1 MRMILALPLLAVGLA
16 ACQTYPQDRYG
27 QGSYGYPEPAPY
39 PEPYPEPYPPPG
51 FPVGQ
56 GDYRAIGTEPFWDL
70 TIGRDLVFTDRGNN
84 ISVAEPAPPARR
96 GVAGESYV
104 GRRLRVNIVHARC
117 SDGMSDRTYPDT
129 VDVTV
134 DGRAYRGCGANS
146 AFFAQVGEDGR
157 PRQGEH
163 DLSNTNWR
171 VVAINGQPVPR
182 SGYYFTFAPDRVS
195 GKLGCNNIGGGY
207 RVTGSTLTASALMM
221 TRMACPDS
229 GFEVEGTRIMGQPMT
244 LSESGDRLT
253 LSNRLGTLELTRAR

>member
-1 MRMILALPLLAVGLA
+1 MKTILLAPLLALGLA

-27 QGSYGYPEPAPY
+27 QGPDGYPEPAPY
-39 PEPYPEPYPPPG
+39 PGVPA
-51 FPVGQ
+51 GQ

-84 ISVAEPAPPARR
+84 ISVAEPTPPVRR

-104 GRRLRVNIVHARC
+104 GRRLSVNIVHAPC
-117 SDGMSDRTYPDT
+117 SDGMSERSYPDR

-146 AFFAQVGEDGR
+146 AFFARTGEDGR

-171 VVAINGQPVPR
+171 VMSINRQPVPM
-182 SGYYFTFAPDRVS
+182 SGYYFNFAPDTVS
-195 GKLGCNNIGGGY
+195 GRLGCNSIGGGY
-207 RVTGSTLTASALMM
+207 TVAGSTLRAGALMM
-221 TRMACPDS
+221 TKMGCPDMRY
-229 GFEVEGTRIMGQPMT
+229 EVQGTRIMSQPMT
-244 LSESGDRLT
+244 LSESGDRMT
-253 LSNRLGTLELTRAR
+253 LSNRIGTIEMIRAR